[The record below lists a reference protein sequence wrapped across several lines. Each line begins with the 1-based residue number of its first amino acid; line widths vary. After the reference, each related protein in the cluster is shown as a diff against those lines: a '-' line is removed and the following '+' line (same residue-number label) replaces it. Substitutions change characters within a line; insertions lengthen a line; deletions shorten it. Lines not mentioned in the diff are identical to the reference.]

1 MIWLPRPFLYHRQ
14 VDPREARIES
24 GAPDHV
30 GNFGTSSVC
39 ELGLSVLGP
48 GDPRNPYYARFGQ
61 VLWLHPEQGLTG
73 GHQLGPGPSSDRRAG
88 GEHSVE
94 DDPSYERHENPRRH
108 ALWTEWEVAGAGSGQ
123 PHIVGS
129 SQLFGDLCPRVAG
142 SDHKDT
148 SFLELTGVA
157 VLGDM
162 KLDYAR
168 IELAGE
174 VRDTGFLPA
183 RHRNHHVVGLKPSV
197 SGSRHE
203 EVALSRESLHPYTG
217 LDANIEAPGVRL
229 QIVGH
234 LVFAREPPMI
244 SGKRHPGEPV
254 EPIRGEQPQRVPAL
268 TPGCTW
274 PVIVIDDRI
283 REAPP

>member
-1 MIWLPRPFLYHRQ
+1 MNRLLGAEYREI
-14 VDPREARIES
+14 DPGEPWMKSR
-24 GAPDHV
+24 APDHV
-30 GNFGTSSVC
+30 RNIDTTGVF
-39 ELGLSVLGP
+39 ELGQSVLDP
-48 GDPRNPYYARFGQ
+48 GDPGNPFYARFGQ
-61 VLWLHPEQGLTG
+61 VFWLHPDQGLTC
-73 GHQLGPGPSSDRRAG
+73 GHQLGPGSSSDRRAG
-88 GEHSVE
+88 GQHSVE
-94 DDPSYERHENPRRH
+94 DDPSDDRHKNPRRH
-108 ALWTEWEVAGAGSGQ
+108 ALWAEWEIAGVGSGQ
-123 PHIVGS
+123 PHVVGS
-129 SQLFGDLCPRVAG
+129 SQLFGDLCPGVAG

-174 VRDTGFLPA
+174 PRHPGFLPA

-203 EVALSRESLHPYTG
+203 EVALSRQPLHPHTG

-234 LVFAREPPMI
+234 LVFAREPPVV
-244 SGKRHPGEPV
+244 SGKWHSG
-254 EPIRGEQPQRVPAL
+254 
-268 TPGCTW
+268 
-274 PVIVIDDRI
+274 
-283 REAPP
+283 